1 MSQLTLKRTGS
12 DVLAPIVGNPSGHP
26 SILVSK
32 DETMALSRVL
42 STNISLTSDS
52 VQSVGLG
59 TLSEVNYLSV
69 RADGAKV
76 RLRLTSSDGTT
87 QAIPVDPSFDLRTDS
102 VGITAIDVTRLSGF
116 DCEVFIVLGQKA

>member
-1 MSQLTLKRTGS
+1 
-12 DVLAPIVGNPSGHP
+12 
-26 SILVSK
+26 
-32 DETMALSRVL
+32 MALSRVL